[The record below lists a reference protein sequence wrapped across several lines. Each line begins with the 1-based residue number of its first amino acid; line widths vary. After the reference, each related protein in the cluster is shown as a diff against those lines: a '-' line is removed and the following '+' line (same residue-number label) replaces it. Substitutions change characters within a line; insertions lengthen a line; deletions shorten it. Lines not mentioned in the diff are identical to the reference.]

1 MMYLKQ
7 FPDICREM
15 GFDVEEKEKIVTL
28 CVTDINCSI
37 NINKKLFL
45 EDLELTLDSYSEVCV
60 AIAVFE
66 AKAKAGKYD
75 NLDATELQK
84 LKCVFDKAWETGRLK
99 DDTGMFQTEVDAC
112 HQHAECLKAVLE
124 KLLEKLKKEVDTGL
138 TGADI
143 THENEER
150 YRFSFDF
157 DENCPADNSE
167 PRVHATYD
175 FWKGDDEESVEWAVF
190 EVTTDKP
197 FFLLS
202 YEEYESIELTG
213 FYDSFDEAFEEM
225 KELIAE
231 SVNDVFDEDATADD
245 VEDME
250 DYNVFVHSN
259 KDSKD
264 SGAPLAFASF
274 CDDYPNREWTIF
286 HI

>member
-84 LKCVFDKAWETGRLK
+84 LKRVFDKAWETGQLK
-99 DDTGMFQTEVDAC
+99 DDTGMFQTEVDSC

-124 KLLEKLKKEVDTGL
+124 KLLEKLKKEVDKARLYSTSSHNFPIVMKQIDACALEKSEIRGL
-138 TGADI
+138 
-143 THENEER
+143 NEVSIWEEKYHGKQYQPR
-150 YRFSFDF
+150 GIQ
-157 DENCPADNSE
+157 NV
-167 PRVHATYD
+167 PRVRR
-175 FWKGDDEESVEWAVF
+175 
-190 EVTTDKP
+190 
-197 FFLLS
+197 
-202 YEEYESIELTG
+202 
-213 FYDSFDEAFEEM
+213 SF
-225 KELIAE
+225 
-231 SVNDVFDEDATADD
+231 VRRQ
-245 VEDME
+245 
-250 DYNVFVHSN
+250 YHS
-259 KDSKD
+259 
-264 SGAPLAFASF
+264 
-274 CDDYPNREWTIF
+274 
-286 HI
+286 